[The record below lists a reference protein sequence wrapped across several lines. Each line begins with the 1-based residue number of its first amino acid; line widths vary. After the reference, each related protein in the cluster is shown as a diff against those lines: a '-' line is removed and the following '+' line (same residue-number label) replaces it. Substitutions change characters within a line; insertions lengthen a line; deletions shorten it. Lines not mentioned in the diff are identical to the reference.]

1 MDASAL
7 IPLFVP
13 DALDQK
19 ANALIVRQTDPLLV
33 SDYAD
38 LEFSS
43 SVMRMARAGVLSSRD
58 AQEAIAEFSAWA
70 DANCERA
77 EAGAQD
83 IAAAVSLVRRSDIA
97 LRASDAVHVAIA
109 RRLGASLLTFDKKLA
124 GNARRLGLAIA

>member
-13 DALDQK
+13 DALNQK
-19 ANALIVRQTDPLLV
+19 ASTLIARQTDPLLV

-43 SVMRMARAGVLSSRD
+43 SVMRMARAGVLSSKD
-58 AQEAIAEFSAWA
+58 AREAIAEFSAWA
-70 DANCERA
+70 DTNCERA
-77 EAGAQD
+77 AAAAQD

-124 GNARRLGLAIA
+124 GNARRLGLAVA